1 MLMYVYPFINNAQLT
16 GNLDFQYEDGQAK
29 VTFVLH
35 EDTPQDM
42 IGWGRVVNVK
52 AGLDGIEELYT
63 LIERATW
70 KITKIDSKYEHFT
83 TIEITFTEAND

>member
-1 MLMYVYPFINNAQLT
+1 
-16 GNLDFQYEDGQAK
+16 
-29 VTFVLH
+29 
-35 EDTPQDM
+35 M

-70 KITKIDSKYEHFT
+70 KITKVDSKHEHFT
-83 TIEITFTEAND
+83 TIEITFTEANV